1 MPKRVLTGTVVS
13 DKGDKTVVVRV
24 ERRVKH
30 PLYGKI
36 IKLSKK
42 YHAHDSANEFHSG
55 EIVRIEECAPISKLK
70 TWTVIDRIGVA
81 KVGTVEIAEPDE
93 VAPETPAVEAAE
105 PAKEKAEKKPAKKPA
120 KKAKVEDVADADA

>member
-13 DKGDKTVVVRV
+13 DKGDKTIVVRV

-42 YHAHDSANEFHSG
+42 YHAHDDANEFRAG

-70 TWTVIDRIGVA
+70 TWKVIDRIGVA
-81 KVGTVEIAEPDE
+81 QAAAIEIADPET
-93 VAPETPAVEAAE
+93 VAPTTEAEAPKATE
-105 PAKEKAEKKPAKKPA
+105 EKAEKPKATKGKA
-120 KKAKVEDVADADA
+120 KKAEPADAEA